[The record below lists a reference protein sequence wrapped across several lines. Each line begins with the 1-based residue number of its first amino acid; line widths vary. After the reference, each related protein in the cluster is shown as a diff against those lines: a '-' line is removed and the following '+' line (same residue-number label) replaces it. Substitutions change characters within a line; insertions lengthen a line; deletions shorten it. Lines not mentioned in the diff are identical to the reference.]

1 MPEIDFETLKLVES
15 LKTAA
20 GQAKNLRDL
29 EKVVHEYGQAFMRFQ
44 FQQLAPGVEA
54 HSSEKKDVQNVA
66 EHSSS
71 VK

>member
-1 MPEIDFETLKLVES
+1 MPEIDLETLKLVER

-20 GQAKNLRDL
+20 GQARNLRDL
-29 EKVVHEYGQAFMRFQ
+29 EKVVHEYGEAFTRLQ
-44 FQQLAPGVEA
+44 FEQLAPGVEA
-54 HSSEKKDVQNVA
+54 RSGEKKDVQNVA